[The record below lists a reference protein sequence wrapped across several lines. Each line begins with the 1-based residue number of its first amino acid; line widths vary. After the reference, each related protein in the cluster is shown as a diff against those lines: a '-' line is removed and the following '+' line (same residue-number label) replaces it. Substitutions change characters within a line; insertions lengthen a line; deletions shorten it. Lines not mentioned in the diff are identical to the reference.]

1 MAELT
6 LTLRQEAEVVTD
18 LARGRTPAQVASR
31 RHLPAPLVTAIADR
45 NGKDRAAWSKASRDL
60 NRQLRTDEP
69 EQLEPDDVDQVD
81 QVDAGHYDTIDVGPV
96 LRSYGRCSFPGC
108 GHEYSFPS
116 TMSLVDV
123 QAAMDEH
130 SAQHPRPLRD
140 ATRAAARTHE
150 EPDVSNEDIEQVV
163 AEVVAEGLDPDS
175 HPTEPASEL
184 EVEADAPTAPA
195 PADDDGVDV
204 EIVDDDTD
212 ANSIPAGVTLEPR
225 VCDSVTCAE
234 CGTQIQQLEDTPD
247 AALRFWDL
255 VLEHAATHQ
264 QPAPA
269 GDPVTDL
276 LQAAAATGDPTIRSA
291 AEAIQR
297 ALRDLSVAV
306 EAYQQQVMVRV
317 SMLAELEM
325 LDQQQAELDRR
336 RAEVQAK
343 LSAIDANPVRPEPV
357 TVLPDAGQR
366 KSADRHRAAAI
377 AGVWMD
383 LPTEV
388 RARIKPWAVE
398 NGVYHSVT
406 GRQPKATVEAYLA
419 AHPED
424 DPR

>member
-18 LARGRTPAQVASR
+18 LARGRLPAQVAAR
-31 RHLPAPLVTAIADR
+31 RHLPAALVVAIAER
-45 NGKDRAAWSKASRDL
+45 HGKDRAAWSKASKDL

-150 EPDVSNEDIEQVV
+150 EPDVSKEDIEQVV
-163 AEVVAEGLDPDS
+163 AEVVVVAEGLDPDS

-325 LDQQQAELDRR
+325 LNEQQAELDRR

-343 LSAIDANPVRPEPV
+343 LSALDINPVTPV
-357 TVLPDAGQR
+357 RAKP
-366 KSADRHRAAAI
+366 AAAI

-383 LPTEV
+383 LTTEV
-388 RARIKPWAVE
+388 RARIKPWAIA
-398 NGVYHSVT
+398 NGVDHAVT